1 MLQQIERSTAIEER
15 DGNPLAGKTI
25 YVPAMA
31 YGSAR
36 LFVAGFRALGV
47 DAHITPP
54 SDDRTRELGARYTS
68 GDECYPAKVTVGDFM
83 KILQDPECVPSKT
96 VFFMATA
103 DGPCRFGQYASHF
116 RRILDANGYQDVGML
131 SPTSRNS
138 YADLGGLAQPF
149 VRTGW
154 RMLVCGDIL
163 QKMLLRFRPRERERG
178 MVDAV
183 YEKCL
188 DDVCLTAEKTS
199 VYPPAQLKALREAMQ
214 RARDR
219 FLEIPLDRD
228 RPILRI
234 GVVGEIFCRLNT
246 FSNEDLVRRIEE
258 FGCEVWLSDIAEWVW
273 YTMAEEKRILKLEGR
288 EYSTK
293 ALGSWVRRR
302 VQHHDE
308 QELLKPFRREFAD
321 CREPEVET
329 VLECARPY
337 LPPEGALGEMVLNV
351 GKSVYLAKQGV
362 DGVID
367 ISPFTCMNGIVSEAI
382 YPRVSRDFGGIP
394 IRNFYFDGTQ
404 SDLERDLGVYVEL
417 ARTYRSRRVS
427 TSR

>member
-1 MLQQIERSTAIEER
+1 MLQQIARSTAAKKPV
-15 DGNPLAGKTI
+15 GNPLEGKTI

-47 DAHITPP
+47 DARITPP
-54 SDDRTRELGARYTS
+54 SDDRTREVGARHTS

-83 KILQDPECVPSKT
+83 KILEDPECDPSKI

-116 RRILDANGYQDVGML
+116 RRILDQNGYRNVGML
-131 SPTSRNS
+131 TPTSRNS

-154 RMLVCGDIL
+154 RMLVCADIL
-163 QKMLLRFRPRERERG
+163 EKIRLHYRPYERERG
-178 MVDAV
+178 LVDRV
-183 YEKCL
+183 YDQCL
-188 DDVCLTAEKTS
+188 YDVCLTTEKTP
-199 VYPPAQLKALREAMQ
+199 VYPPVQLKALRGALERCA
-214 RARDR
+214 ARFRQIPVDR
-219 FLEIPLDRD
+219 G
-228 RPILRI
+228 RPTLRI

-246 FSNEDLVRRIEE
+246 FSNDDLVRRIEE
-258 FGCEVWLSDIAEWVW
+258 FGAEVWLSDISEWLW
-273 YTMAEEKRILKLEGR
+273 YTMAEERRILKLEGR
-288 EYSTK
+288 QYSSR
-293 ALGSWVRRR
+293 AFGSWVRRH
-302 VQHHDE
+302 VQHRDE
-308 QELLKPFRREFAD
+308 QELLKPFRHEFVD
-321 CREPEVET
+321 CREPEVER

-351 GKSVYLAKQGV
+351 GKAVYLAGQGV
-362 DGVID
+362 DGIID

-404 SDLERDLGVYVEL
+404 NDLERDLGVYVEL
-417 ARTYRSRRVS
+417 ARTYSRRRKKS
-427 TSR
+427 SS